1 MWRMNMP
8 RMKNGKRDYSYDK
21 EYQKRP
27 EQVKNRVDRN
37 AARRMTNAE
46 GRTHVGDGMDVDHKR
61 ALSKGGAGRSANNL
75 RVVSKSENR
84 SFSRNSDSS
93 MKSQASRRERKGRM

>member
-1 MWRMNMP
+1 MP

-27 EQVKNRVDRN
+27 EQVKNRVARN
-37 AARRMTNAE
+37 AARRTTNE
-46 GRTHVGDGMDVDHKR
+46 NGQTHVGDGMDVDHKR
-61 ALSKGGAGRSANNL
+61 ALSKGGSNSNGNL
-75 RVVSKSENR
+75 RVVSKETNR

-93 MKSQASRRERKGRM
+93 MKSQFSRRERKGKN

>member
-1 MWRMNMP
+1 MS

-27 EQVKNRVDRN
+27 EQVKNRVERN
-37 AARRMTNAE
+37 AARRITNAD

-61 ALSKGGAGRSANNL
+61 ALSRGGNGRAASNL
-75 RVVSKSENR
+75 RVVSEAQNR

-93 MKSQASRRERKGRM
+93 MKSQFSRRERKGKD